1 MKLNRANFTKAG
13 VKIMAEKT
21 FLELAKE
28 IGVSKQAVYRCFKRL
43 PREAHQEAHQEN
55 GVIYLSDVLQ
65 TRIKSEFKT
74 VSASSEAHQEVL
86 HDVLQTASDNAL
98 FDVVIATLKE
108 QLAVKD
114 RQIELLQQ
122 ALAQE
127 QENVKLA
134 QQLHGADKVQSVF
147 QLPQENEQ
155 KEKPR
160 WRSWLPW
167 MKKD

>member
-1 MKLNRANFTKAG
+1 
-13 VKIMAEKT
+13 MAEKT

-43 PREAHQEAHQEN
+43 PSEAHQEAHQKN
-55 GVIYLSDVLQ
+55 GVTYLSDVLQ
-65 TRIKSEFKT
+65 TRIKSEFNT
-74 VSASSEAHQEVL
+74 VSASSEVH
-86 HDVLQTASDNAL
+86 QTASDNAS

-134 QQLHGADKVQSVF
+134 QQLHGADKVQSVL
-147 QLPQENEQ
+147 QLPQENQENEQ
-155 KEKPR
+155 KEKNR
-160 WRSWLPW
+160 RRSWLSW
-167 MKKD
+167 IKKD

>member
-1 MKLNRANFTKAG
+1 
-13 VKIMAEKT
+13 MADKT
-21 FLELAKE
+21 FRELAKE

-43 PREAHQEAHQEN
+43 PSEAHHEAHQEN
-55 GVIYLSDVLQ
+55 GVTYLSDALQ
-65 TRIKSEFKT
+65 TRIKSEFNA

-86 HDVLQTASDNAL
+86 HDIHQTASPDTP
-98 FDVVIATLKE
+98 FDVVVATLKE

-134 QQLHGADKVQSVF
+134 QQLHGADKVHSVL

-155 KEKPR
+155 KEKKR
-160 WRSWLPW
+160 WPSWLSW
-167 MKKD
+167 GKKD

>member
-1 MKLNRANFTKAG
+1 
-13 VKIMAEKT
+13 MAEKT

-28 IGVSKQAVYRCFKRL
+28 IGVSKQVIYRCFKRL
-43 PREAHQEAHQEN
+43 PSEAHHEAHQVN
-55 GVIYLSDVLQ
+55 GVTYLSDALQ
-65 TRIKSEFKT
+65 TRIKSQFNVE
-74 VSASSEAHQEVL
+74 SASSEAHHEV
-86 HDVLQTASDNAL
+86 HQTASGDAPL
-98 FDVVIATLKE
+98 DAVIATLKE

-134 QQLHGADKVQSVF
+134 QQLHGADKVHSVL

-155 KEKPR
+155 KEKKR
-160 WRSWLPW
+160 WRSWLSW
-167 MKKD
+167 GKKD

>member
-1 MKLNRANFTKAG
+1 
-13 VKIMAEKT
+13 MAEKT

-74 VSASSEAHQEVL
+74 VSASSEVHHE
-86 HDVLQTASDNAL
+86 VLQTTSDNAP